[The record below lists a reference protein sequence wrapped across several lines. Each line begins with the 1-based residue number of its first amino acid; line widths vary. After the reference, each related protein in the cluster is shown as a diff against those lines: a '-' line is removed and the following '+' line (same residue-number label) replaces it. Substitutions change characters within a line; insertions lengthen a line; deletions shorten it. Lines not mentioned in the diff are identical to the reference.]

1 MTGSSDWISIVEMDP
16 STYGDEGGPWKLTI
30 VRTTF
35 PLSEGDRVG
44 DGPGDHWWGL
54 IRFERVGHLSIWRA
68 EDGRV
73 LKVDLKGDE
82 SFDDALTKYG
92 LDWDVFGSR
101 ALWPGNRGIG
111 FDSWVWTF
119 RNKDD
124 LFPFMSHA
132 DFS

>member
-16 STYGDEGGPWKLTI
+16 STHGDKGGPWKLTI

-35 PLSEGDRVG
+35 SVSEEDRSGDRR
-44 DGPGDHWWGL
+44 GDHWWGL

-68 EDGRV
+68 KDGRV
-73 LKVDLKGDE
+73 LKADLKGDE
-82 SFDDALTKYG
+82 PFDEAMTKYG
-92 LDWDVFGSR
+92 LENVFGSR

-119 RNKDD
+119 LNKEDP
-124 LFPFMSHA
+124 FPFVEPR
-132 DFS
+132 